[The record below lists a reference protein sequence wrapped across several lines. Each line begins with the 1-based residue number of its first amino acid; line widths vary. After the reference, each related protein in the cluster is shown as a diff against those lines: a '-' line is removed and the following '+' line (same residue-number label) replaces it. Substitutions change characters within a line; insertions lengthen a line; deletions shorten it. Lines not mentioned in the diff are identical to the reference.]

1 MKILKKSP
9 FLIFPLKTKIRFI
22 STFLTLFHSSFDWQK
37 VSSPIHPTTEHWAFQ
52 CTIQVGKKLNE
63 AHPGRFHHG
72 FLLVPVETFC
82 DIFYCSM
89 NVQSLLI
96 FTVAR
101 PSKLIM
107 LLPSLQVQ
115 CMSKVSR
122 RMINSE
128 TQLTQSSRPRAT
140 SFSYIK
146 VFWRAI
152 EELNYIPTAQTKSV
166 VHFV

>member
-1 MKILKKSP
+1 M
-9 FLIFPLKTKIRFI
+9 
-22 STFLTLFHSSFDWQK
+22 
-37 VSSPIHPTTEHWAFQ
+37 
-52 CTIQVGKKLNE
+52 NE

-72 FLLVPVETFC
+72 SLLVPVETFC

-101 PSKLIM
+101 PSKLII

-140 SFSYIK
+140 RSVPHSLIHQSFLASDRGFEFHSY
-146 VFWRAI
+146 RANKI
-152 EELNYIPTAQTKSV
+152 CRSFCLMMLVS
-166 VHFV
+166 HFAIRRRNSIINTCSCIWLQL